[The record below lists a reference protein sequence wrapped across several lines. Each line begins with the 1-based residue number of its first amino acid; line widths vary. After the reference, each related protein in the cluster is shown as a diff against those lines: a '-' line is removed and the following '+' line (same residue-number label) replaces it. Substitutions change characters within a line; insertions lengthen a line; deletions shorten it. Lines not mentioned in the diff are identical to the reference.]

1 MKQYTPIAE
10 APDYIVLDQ
19 YTPVARSGDHYQSEA
34 ELERELIADLVA
46 QGYEY
51 APEIKTP
58 ALLLAN
64 VRRQLEAL
72 NGIHFGEA
80 EWQRFVDEYLDKP
93 GEDAVAKARK
103 LHDDYI
109 YDFVYDDGHLGNI
122 RLVDKQDQRRNKL
135 QVISQL
141 EQTGLRTNRYDVTI
155 LVNGL
160 PLVHL
165 ELKRRGVAIREAF
178 NQIHRY
184 SRESFHGE
192 SSLYRYVQLFV
203 ISNGTDTRYFAATT
217 RREKSS
223 YDFTMNWALVDN
235 QPIKELRDFTA
246 TFLGQRTLLSLLL
259 TYTVLDTKDTLLVM
273 RPYQV
278 AATER
283 ILSKVRN
290 AWLQKAWSTPKA
302 GGYVWHTTG
311 SGKTLTSFKAAQL
324 ATQLDFVDKV
334 FFVVDRKDLDY
345 QTMLEYQR
353 FSPDSVNGSDSTR
366 GLKLNIERTDRKII
380 VTTIQKLTRLLRGEA
395 ELPVY
400 EQQVVLIFDEA
411 HRSQFG
417 EAQQLIQTRFR
428 YYYQFGFT
436 GTPIFKEN
444 AVEDQT
450 TELVF
455 GPCLHRYILPDAI
468 RDEKVLKFKVDY
480 NDVRPAFRDLERAS
494 PEEVDAL
501 PGANVGLRS
510 PERIR
515 QICRYIL
522 EQYPRKTHR
531 QVSGRGGFNAMLTV
545 DSIDSL
551 RVYYDELQQL
561 QQGLA
566 QPLRVAT
573 IFSVQP
579 NEPVQPKGSIA
590 DEGADPELLELSNR
604 EFLARAIK
612 DYNGYFGTNYRLDST
627 SFQNYYRDLAKRTRA
642 GEVDLLLV
650 VGMFLT
656 GFDAPCLNTL
666 FVDKPLCYHGLIQA
680 FSRTNRIYNE
690 TKAFG
695 NIVCFRDL
703 EEATNEALRLF
714 SDSLGKETTLLLELG
729 YGDYMHGYED
739 ASGTFQPGYQ
749 QLLGELRSSFPDPKA
764 IVGEQAEY
772 DFVVLFGAYLRMEHR
787 LRNYDQYTAC
797 RELEAL
803 QPEDTEG
810 RARIQERYGLS
821 EEELQ
826 ELVETELLSHRDT
839 QDYRSTYQDLIRKP
853 RPATPSSGGEE
864 GDTPSTVSAVDW
876 SGVTFEIELL
886 KSQEITLDYLLSLL
900 FDYYKEK
907 KSKEGLIEELR
918 RVVRASVEH
927 RAKEGLITDFIQ
939 EQDLDSIPD
948 KETLVRAFYAY
959 ARERKEQEVEE
970 LISEEGL
977 RPQEARRYIAAALH
991 QEYASDLGTDF
1002 SEILPPAPLVKNP
1015 GYLQRLRRIFERVER
1030 LVDTYK
1036 QIGGELLDPSALDPE
1051 DE

>member
-1 MKQYTPIAE
+1 
-10 APDYIVLDQ
+10 
-19 YTPVARSGDHYQSEA
+19 
-34 ELERELIADLVA
+34 
-46 QGYEY
+46 
-51 APEIKTP
+51 
-58 ALLLAN
+58 
-64 VRRQLEAL
+64 
-72 NGIHFGEA
+72 
-80 EWQRFVDEYLDKP
+80 
-93 GEDAVAKARK
+93 
-103 LHDDYI
+103 
-109 YDFVYDDGHLGNI
+109 
-122 RLVDKQDQRRNKL
+122 
-135 QVISQL
+135 
-141 EQTGLRTNRYDVTI
+141 
-155 LVNGL
+155 
-160 PLVHL
+160 
-165 ELKRRGVAIREAF
+165 
-178 NQIHRY
+178 
-184 SRESFHGE
+184 
-192 SSLYRYVQLFV
+192 
-203 ISNGTDTRYFAATT
+203 
-217 RREKSS
+217 
-223 YDFTMNWALVDN
+223 
-235 QPIKELRDFTA
+235 
-246 TFLGQRTLLSLLL
+246 
-259 TYTVLDTKDTLLVM
+259 
-273 RPYQV
+273 
-278 AATER
+278 
-283 ILSKVRN
+283 
-290 AWLQKAWSTPKA
+290 
-302 GGYVWHTTG
+302 
-311 SGKTLTSFKAAQL
+311 
-324 ATQLDFVDKV
+324 
-334 FFVVDRKDLDY
+334 
-345 QTMLEYQR
+345 
-353 FSPDSVNGSDSTR
+353 
-366 GLKLNIERTDRKII
+366 
-380 VTTIQKLTRLLRGEA
+380 
-395 ELPVY
+395 
-400 EQQVVLIFDEA
+400 
-411 HRSQFG
+411 
-417 EAQQLIQTRFR
+417 
-428 YYYQFGFT
+428 
-436 GTPIFKEN
+436 
-444 AVEDQT
+444 
-450 TELVF
+450 
-455 GPCLHRYILPDAI
+455 
-468 RDEKVLKFKVDY
+468 
-480 NDVRPAFRDLERAS
+480 
-494 PEEVDAL
+494 
-501 PGANVGLRS
+501 
-510 PERIR
+510 
-515 QICRYIL
+515 
-522 EQYPRKTHR
+522 
-531 QVSGRGGFNAMLTV
+531 
-545 DSIDSL
+545 
-551 RVYYDELQQL
+551 
-561 QQGLA
+561 
-566 QPLRVAT
+566 
-573 IFSVQP
+573 
-579 NEPVQPKGSIA
+579 
-590 DEGADPELLELSNR
+590 
-604 EFLARAIK
+604 
-612 DYNGYFGTNYRLDST
+612 
-627 SFQNYYRDLAKRTRA
+627 
-642 GEVDLLLV
+642 
-650 VGMFLT
+650 MFLT